1 VPYLTFYLQ
10 IGENKRT
17 DERTRTADLLQ
28 LRVIGQGLQGCAGGR
43 KCRIF
48 RGVSFL
54 YLAAC
59 CTVLRTRWCQSG
71 VKRSPVI
78 RVKRCR
84 KSMDD
89 ASPVL
94 LQARCA
100 GGDGEGLP
108 ATGQIHPRLLAP
120 SALHWKS
127 SSSLAWSRR
136 DSEYRPP
143 PCKVRAL
150 LSLVFAVVQNCLQN
164 RVFVSGSFVSIRRP
178 YMGSCTPGV
187 SEAQRTPRLS
197 PFYLFS
203 SCSRGAPQVPNPRP
217 AD

>member
-1 VPYLTFYLQ
+1 MADCTLLYTEYLAYLWAKQ
-10 IGENKRT
+10 RA
-17 DERTRTADLLQ
+17 DERTRTADLTS
-28 LRVIGQGLQGCAGGR
+28 LRLIGQVLQGCAGGC

-59 CTVLRTRWCQSG
+59 CTVLRSRWYQSG
-71 VKRSPVI
+71 IKRSPVI

-120 SALHWKS
+120 SALHWKRS
-127 SSSLAWSRR
+127 STLAWSRR

-164 RVFVSGSFVSIRRP
+164 RVFVSGSFASIRRP

-203 SCSRGAPQVPNPRP
+203 SCSR
-217 AD
+217 

>member
-1 VPYLTFYLQ
+1 V
-10 IGENKRT
+10 IIH
-17 DERTRTADLLQ
+17 LLQ
-28 LRVIGQGLQGCAGGR
+28 GFARTC
-43 KCRIF
+43 KTRISK
-48 RGVSFL
+48 GVSFL
-54 YLAAC
+54 RVAAR
-59 CTVLRTRWCQSG
+59 CTVLRSRWCQSG

-164 RVFVSGSFVSIRRP
+164 RVFVSGGFVSIRRP

-197 PFYLFS
+197 RFSLFS